1 MRTPATGSEP
11 PGDGALDPAVDAA
24 LGDAWH
30 DHWGRL
36 TALLV
41 AQFRRLDL
49 AEDGLADAF
58 EAAARTWPRDGVP
71 TNPPAWLLTGARRRI
86 LDRLR
91 AEAVAAR
98 KLPMLAVEADLQEDQ
113 TADVVIRLGRDR
125 SSRIE

>member
-1 MRTPATGSEP
+1 MTADDSLE
-11 PGDGALDPAVDAA
+11 AA
-24 LGDAWH
+24 WRDQ
-30 DHWGRL
+30 WGRL

-41 AQFRRLDL
+41 AQYRRLDL

-91 AEAVAAR
+91 AEAVAAKR
-98 KLPMLAVEADLQEDQ
+98 LAG
-113 TADVVIRLGRDR
+113 LGGQGRAHGGAQHGGGGGGGAPPGAR
-125 SSRIE
+125 